1 VGAATDEGGALNAFS
16 RAVTS
21 VALLVAALVLLNLR
35 SAGEA
40 VPLLRPLDDFPT
52 SVGEWQMR
60 GSSLLDTEAL
70 QLLKVTDYL
79 VRRYVDA
86 EGRNLWLYVGYWDT
100 QRRGAQIHS
109 PRNCLPGSGWEPVEA
124 SVFTIPLGDG
134 RPPLTVNRYVVQKDR
149 DQQLVFYWYQA
160 QGRAV
165 AGEIEA
171 RLEMVR
177 NSIVRN
183 RTDGALVRVSSPVE
197 GSVAAT
203 SDRLV
208 AYVRALD
215 PLLRAHLP
223 E

>member
-1 VGAATDEGGALNAFS
+1 MSAVG

-21 VALLVAALVLLNLR
+21 VALLVGALVLLSLR

-40 VPLLRPLDDFPT
+40 VPLRRPLEAFPT
-52 SVGEWQMR
+52 AVGEWQMR
-60 GSSLLDTEAL
+60 SSSLLDTESL

-79 VRRYVDA
+79 VRRYVDG
-86 EGRNLWLYVGYWDT
+86 EGRNVWLYIGYWDT

-124 SVFTIPLGDG
+124 STLTSPLGDG
-134 RPPLTVNRYVVQKDR
+134 RPPLTVNRYLVQKER
-149 DQQLVFYWYQA
+149 DQQLVFYWYDA

-177 NSIVRN
+177 SSIVRN

-197 GSVAAT
+197 GGVAAT

>member
-1 VGAATDEGGALNAFS
+1 MTAVG

-21 VALLVAALVLLNLR
+21 VALLVGALVLLNLR

-40 VPLLRPLDDFPT
+40 VPLRQPLEAFPT
-52 SVGEWQMR
+52 AVGEWQMR
-60 GSSLLDTEAL
+60 SSSLLDTESL

-79 VRRYVDA
+79 VRRYVDG
-86 EGRNLWLYVGYWDT
+86 EGRNVWLYVGYWDT

-124 SVFTIPLGDG
+124 STLTIPLGQG
-134 RPPLTVNRYVVQKDR
+134 RPPLTVNRYLVQKER
-149 DQQLVFYWYQA
+149 DQQLVFYWYDA

-177 NSIVRN
+177 SSIVRN

-197 GSVAAT
+197 GGVAAT

>member
-1 VGAATDEGGALNAFS
+1 MSAVG

-21 VALLVAALVLLNLR
+21 VALLVGALVLLNLR

-40 VPLLRPLDDFPT
+40 VPLRRPLEAFPT
-52 SVGEWQMR
+52 AVGEWQMR
-60 GSSLLDTEAL
+60 SSSLLDTESL

-79 VRRYVDA
+79 VRRYVDDA
-86 EGRNLWLYVGYWDT
+86 GHSMWLYVGYWDT

-124 SVFTIPLGDG
+124 STLTIPLGEG
-134 RPPLTVNRYVVQKDR
+134 RPALTVNRYLVQKER
-149 DQQLVFYWYQA
+149 DQQLVFYWYDA
-160 QGRAV
+160 QGRPV

-177 NSIVRN
+177 SSIVRN

-197 GSVAAT
+197 GGVAAT

>member
-1 VGAATDEGGALNAFS
+1 MSAVG

-21 VALLVAALVLLNLR
+21 VALLVGALVLLNLR

-40 VPLLRPLDDFPT
+40 VPLRRPLEEFPT
-52 SVGEWQMR
+52 AVGEFRLR
-60 GSSLLDTEAL
+60 GESLLDPGSL
-70 QLLKVTDYL
+70 QVLKATDYL
-79 VRRYVDA
+79 MRRYVDGD
-86 EGRNLWLYVGYWDT
+86 GRNVWLYIGYWES
-100 QRRGAQIHS
+100 QRRGAQVHS

-124 SVFTIPLGDG
+124 STLTIPLGQG
-134 RPPLTVNRYVVQKDR
+134 RTPLTVNRYLVQKER
-149 DQQLVFYWYQA
+149 DQQLVFYWYDA

-177 NSIVRN
+177 SSIVRN
-183 RTDGALVRVSSPVE
+183 RTYGALVRVSSPVE
-197 GSVAAT
+197 GGVAAT
-203 SDRLV
+203 SDHLV
-208 AYVRALD
+208 AYVQALD

>member
-1 VGAATDEGGALNAFS
+1 MSAVG

-21 VALLVAALVLLNLR
+21 VALLVGALVLLSLR

-40 VPLLRPLDDFPT
+40 VPLRRPLEAFPT
-52 SVGEWQMR
+52 AVGEWQMR
-60 GSSLLDTEAL
+60 SSSLLDTESL

-79 VRRYVDA
+79 VRRYVDG
-86 EGRNLWLYVGYWDT
+86 EGRNVWLYIGYWDT

-124 SVFTIPLGDG
+124 STLTIPLGDG
-134 RPPLTVNRYVVQKDR
+134 RPPLTVNRYLVQKER
-149 DQQLVFYWYQA
+149 DQQLVFYWYDA

-177 NSIVRN
+177 SSIVRN

-197 GSVAAT
+197 GGVAAT